1 MQSDGAQIYY
11 DQETAVDLLTGTLKR
26 LENKIAI
33 DVGADNGTFLWVL
46 LKAGAEAIY
55 AFEPYPG
62 NLPALRSSFADTPAV
77 RIFDLAIGARD
88 GDVPLYVV
96 EAKTGRHAATFH
108 TLDTFDE
115 TPTLRITGEIP
126 VSCRTLDSL
135 VADGTLPA
143 HVGILKVHATRSD
156 FTVLQSMG
164 RLSSAAV
171 MIEFWD
177 GLSET
182 LGPAAYRVTDVV
194 RFMAKRGYSNYVI
207 IKCHDRF
214 ETAQVNCDKTRPGDR
229 GNILFIHDEAFP
241 QLSASIFEAV
251 TEAQDRLADK
261 AVFFAGEAE
270 RRLTII
276 TDLQAIQDH
285 EVDSVRER
293 LQVLEEQEEALEAYL
308 RIGHDDGIWKWVKPQ
323 LGVLYQHD
331 PIPFYVPEHYLKIEP
346 LPSPQVV
353 SIVTP
358 TMNSEQFLMHTINS
372 IIDQSYPN
380 MEYIIQDGSS
390 SDGTLDLI
398 DKYASKI
405 AHVNSA
411 RDSGMAQAINRG
423 FSHATGDIMAYLNSD
438 DLLLPGSLNFVASY
452 FARNPDVDVVY
463 GHRVII
469 STNGEEVGRWVLP
482 PHDSAVLSW
491 ADYVPQETLFWRRR
505 IWEKIGAEMDE
516 TFRFA
521 LDWDLLLRFREAGA
535 RFVRVPRF
543 LGAFRVHDEQKTA
556 RELADVGSS
565 EMNRLRDQHVGKP
578 VSAED
583 VWHYLRPY
591 MRRHKVY
598 HKLYRLGVLRY

>member
-1 MQSDGAQIYY
+1 
-11 DQETAVDLLTGTLKR
+11 
-26 LENKIAI
+26 
-33 DVGADNGTFLWVL
+33 
-46 LKAGAEAIY
+46 
-55 AFEPYPG
+55 
-62 NLPALRSSFADTPAV
+62 
-77 RIFDLAIGARD
+77 
-88 GDVPLYVV
+88 
-96 EAKTGRHAATFH
+96 
-108 TLDTFDE
+108 
-115 TPTLRITGEIP
+115 
-126 VSCRTLDSL
+126 
-135 VADGTLPA
+135 
-143 HVGILKVHATRSD
+143 
-156 FTVLQSMG
+156 
-164 RLSSAAV
+164 
-171 MIEFWD
+171 
-177 GLSET
+177 
-182 LGPAAYRVTDVV
+182 
-194 RFMAKRGYSNYVI
+194 
-207 IKCHDRF
+207 
-214 ETAQVNCDKTRPGDR
+214 
-229 GNILFIHDEAFP
+229 
-241 QLSASIFEAV
+241 
-251 TEAQDRLADK
+251 
-261 AVFFAGEAE
+261 
-270 RRLTII
+270 
-276 TDLQAIQDH
+276 
-285 EVDSVRER
+285 
-293 LQVLEEQEEALEAYL
+293 
-308 RIGHDDGIWKWVKPQ
+308 
-323 LGVLYQHD
+323 
-331 PIPFYVPEHYLKIEP
+331 
-346 LPSPQVV
+346 
-353 SIVTP
+353 
-358 TMNSEQFLMHTINS
+358 LMHTINS